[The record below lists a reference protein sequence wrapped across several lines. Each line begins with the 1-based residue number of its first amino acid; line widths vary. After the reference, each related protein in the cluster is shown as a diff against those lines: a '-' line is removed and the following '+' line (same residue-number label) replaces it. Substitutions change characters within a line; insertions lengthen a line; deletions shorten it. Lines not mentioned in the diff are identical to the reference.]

1 MNFFVVFFSTETKKS
16 YNMDEFFSA
25 PCCNGF
31 QIYKYLSALER
42 FILIGILQTR
52 CWSML
57 VRERDQVLST
67 AAVATNRSRHQ
78 LGLWS
83 TYTSRDFT
91 RAFLLILSIDSKLMC
106 FIDLRFCFVCLA
118 TLGFPDSE
126 NFLANIDCW
135 SFSLKR
141 NLDRQTDIVSP
152 KRTID

>member
-1 MNFFVVFFSTETKKS
+1 MNFLVVFSPQKPKNP
-16 YNMDEFFSA
+16 NMDEFFSA

-91 RAFLLILSIDSKLMC
+91 R
-106 FIDLRFCFVCLA
+106 V
-118 TLGFPDSE
+118 
-126 NFLANIDCW
+126 
-135 SFSLKR
+135 FSL
-141 NLDRQTDIVSP
+141 NI
-152 KRTID
+152 IN